1 MKTLF
6 SLIIIVFLSACAGEA
21 VRMSFVDVTGAE
33 RITEDQCLYR
43 VLTPSKCRTV
53 SITKHDNGY
62 KVESD
67 NVTESPGILQGAV
80 QSAVHG
86 SVGMELF
93 DDKGTTV
100 SNDSSSNANASA
112 LSGAN
117 KRKGRH

>member
-1 MKTLF
+1 MKAF
-6 SLIIIVFLSACAGEA
+6 IGLIAMVFLSACAGES

-53 SITKHDNGY
+53 AHTKHDNGY
-62 KVESD
+62 ELVSD
-67 NVTESPGILQGAV
+67 NVSESPGVLQGAV

-93 DDKGTTV
+93 DDKGSSV
-100 SNDSSSNANASA
+100 SNDSSSTANASA
-112 LSGAN
+112 FSGAN
-117 KRKGRH
+117 KRRREH